1 MKGILIG
8 NPLPTKTISHTA
20 DVVNHL
26 NEVISGAAEQ
36 MKEFTAAGVLI
47 CHPRSLFKQIMKNMS
62 MVLRLKRIVNR
73 PTKVDT
79 YSLYI

>member
-1 MKGILIG
+1 MTGILIG
-8 NPLPTKTISHTA
+8 IPLPAKTISHNS
-20 DVVNHL
+20 DVVNQL
-26 NEVISGAAEQ
+26 TDVINGAAEQ

-47 CHPRSLFKQIMKNMS
+47 CHRTPFEQMCKNMM

-73 PTKVDT
+73 PVKVDT